1 MKTVGTIGKGLLS
14 TIGRIIKFSVL
25 LVIAIIASLIIIANL
40 EGVGEGA
47 GLIITWVL
55 FTLSNRSKK
64 SKKEKKE
71 TEEQ

>member
-1 MKTVGTIGKGLLS
+1 MKNVAAIGKGLLN

-25 LVIAIIASLIIIANL
+25 LVIAVIASLLIVANT
-40 EGVGEGA
+40 EGVGEGV

-55 FTLSNRSKK
+55 FTFANRSKTT
-64 SKKEKKE
+64 KKEKKE